1 MNNDKIADV
10 MRPPQSAMNFGL
22 SLIAG
27 IATYGSES
35 RHRKCPSMSLALILQ
50 RFNRDRK
57 WRLFN
62 EQFTTTDAL
71 RVLDVGVTDKEFT
84 PSDNYLEKHYPYPNM
99 ITALAVDE
107 PQRFREKYPAVK
119 ALAYDGKRIPFAD
132 GSFDVCWSNAVIEHV
147 GDRPQQL
154 AFLKELIRSSK
165 SVFFTTPNRYF
176 PIEMHTRTPLLHL
189 LPKKVFDAYLRMVGK
204 EWATGDYMHLLG
216 WRDIRDLLRAVGVT
230 NWFIHRNKVLGF
242 TLDFVV
248 VINGRGQRS
257 GKEGATGTLDEN

>member
-1 MNNDKIADV
+1 
-10 MRPPQSAMNFGL
+10 
-22 SLIAG
+22 
-27 IATYGSES
+27 
-35 RHRKCPSMSLALILQ
+35 MSLALIFQ
-50 RFNRDRK
+50 RFNRERK

-71 RVLDVGVTDKEFT
+71 RVLDVGITDRELA

-165 SVFFTTPNRYF
+165 SVFVTTPNRYF
-176 PIEMHTRTPLLHL
+176 PVEIHTRTPLLHL
-189 LPKKVFDAYLRMVGK
+189 LPKRVFDSYLRMVGK

-216 WRDIRDLLRAVGVT
+216 WSDIRELLLAAGVT
-230 NWFIHRNKVLGF
+230 NWFVHRNKLLGF

-248 VINGRGQRS
+248 VINGRSQRS
-257 GKEGATGTLDEN
+257 GKEGAAGILDEESEKANRRGVTSGGS

>member
-1 MNNDKIADV
+1 
-10 MRPPQSAMNFGL
+10 
-22 SLIAG
+22 
-27 IATYGSES
+27 
-35 RHRKCPSMSLALILQ
+35 MSLASMLQ

-62 EQFTTTDAL
+62 EQFTTTAAL

-99 ITALAVDE
+99 ITALAVEE

-176 PIEMHTRTPLLHL
+176 PVETHTRTPVLHW
-189 LPKKVFDAYLRMVGK
+189 LPKRVFDAYLRLVGK
-204 EWATGDYMHLLG
+204 EWAAGDYMHLLG
-216 WRDIRDLLRAVGVT
+216 WSDIRDLLRTVGVK
-230 NWFIHRNKVLGF
+230 NWFVHRNKLLGF

-257 GKEGATGTLDEN
+257 GEEDTAGILDEGSEAANRRGVTSGGS